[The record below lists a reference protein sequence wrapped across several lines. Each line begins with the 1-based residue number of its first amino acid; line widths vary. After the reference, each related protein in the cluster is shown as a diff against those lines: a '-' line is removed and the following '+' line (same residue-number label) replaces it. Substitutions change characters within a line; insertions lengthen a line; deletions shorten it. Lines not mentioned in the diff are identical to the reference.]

1 MFLFIGNSY
10 DAMMLNV
17 VFVALMFMMSEGS
30 QQSNLSVRTIKKRQV
45 LYYICDTYPSQYF
58 SYNPCIYY
66 NNPSP
71 INCANAMQQVGVSCS
86 YDYQCAI
93 YSSQASRCISGCCQS
108 VAVIPVV
115 PSIPSIASSTQSAVS
130 LGYCYDGQRSQAR
143 CTAQG
148 QCLTGQ
154 TCINNICCT
163 TTDKQ
168 YLHACGGIAALG
180 SCTRSGTCPN
190 AFVCTASNYCCEC
203 TFGRT
208 SGFCSQ
214 GCTAGYKCSA
224 NGYCCPSCPSGETP
238 FGSCYNGMCA
248 EGYSCRAGNICCRG

>member
-1 MFLFIGNSY
+1 
-10 DAMMLNV
+10 MLLNM
-17 VFVALMFMMSEGS
+17 VFVALAFMVTEGS
-30 QQSNLSVRTIKKRQV
+30 HQANLSIRTIRKRQL
-45 LYYICDTYPSQYF
+45 LYYICGTYPSQYF
-58 SYNPCIYY
+58 SYN
-66 NNPSP
+66 
-71 INCANAMQQVGVSCS
+71 
-86 YDYQCAI
+86 
-93 YSSQASRCISGCCQS
+93 R
-108 VAVIPVV
+108 
-115 PSIPSIASSTQSAVS
+115 
-130 LGYCYDGQRSQAR
+130 YCYDGQRSQVR

-148 QCLTGQ
+148 QCLVGQ
-154 TCINNICCT
+154 TCMNNICCT

-168 YLHACGGIAALG
+168 YLYACGGIAALG
-180 SCTRSGTCPN
+180 SCNRSGLCPN

-214 GCTAGYKCSA
+214 ATMMSVMKYLKGCTAGYKCSA